1 MKLDTQAFTTNSTKP
16 AEDALREFERHQ
28 DAQPEETAEDAK
40 RIERGIA
47 EYFLEHILPKKWRDR
62 SRLEA
67 CCESR
72 FSEIALDE
80 IDKSHMGD
88 ILLWASA
95 GQEFA
100 NECALKL
107 AKEYREE
114 LESLAV
120 ELGYIEG
127 LPGSWRKPT
136 EDEIENVAFFI
147 EMYLMRESGKLSQEA
162 ALAHNLI
169 DKHIP
174 AFISKLAE
182 SSDST
187 GQGLLAARTL
197 AGYRNE
203 AGDLIHNAA
212 LATTR
217 YIAEKYFWRFEKAAR
232 MKGCIAENNSLN

>member
-1 MKLDTQAFTTNSTKP
+1 MMPFATNSTRP
-16 AEDALREFERHQ
+16 VESALSDFERHQ
-28 DAQPEETAEDAK
+28 DGQPEETAEDTK
-40 RIERGIA
+40 RVERGIA

-62 SRLEA
+62 SRLET

-80 IDKSHMGD
+80 IDKSRMGD

-95 GQEFA
+95 SQEFA

-107 AKEYREE
+107 AKAFREE
-114 LESLAV
+114 LEPLAV
-120 ELGYIEG
+120 EHGYIEG

-136 EDEIENVAFFI
+136 EDEIENVTFFI

-174 AFISKLAE
+174 TFIEKLAE
-182 SSDST
+182 GSDST
-187 GQGLLAARTL
+187 GQSLLATTAL

-203 AGDLIHNAA
+203 AGDLIHDAA

-217 YIAEKYFWRFEKAAR
+217 YIAEKYFWQFEKAAR
-232 MKGCIAENNSLN
+232 TAGYIAENAPLN